1 MLPILQVGEVLLSP
15 DILTE
20 HFCCDLE
27 ACGGACCIE
36 GDAGAPVTL
45 DEIAHLERVLPA
57 VWHDLD
63 PRARKVLNKQG
74 VAYRDPDGEL
84 VTSIVGGKD
93 CCFTCY
99 DERGIC
105 LCATDR
111 AHREGRTDWSKPIS
125 CYLYPIREK
134 RLSNG
139 TIALN
144 YDRWTVCAPAR
155 KLGGELGLPIYVFLK
170 DPLIRRFGKEWYAE
184 LENLVAALKEEG
196 LLS

>member
-1 MLPILQVGEVLLSP
+1 MLSILQVGDVLLSS

-20 HFCCDLE
+20 HFCCDLD

-36 GDAGAPVTL
+36 GDAGAPITK
-45 DEIAHLERVLPA
+45 EEERELERVLPA

-63 PRARKVLNKQG
+63 PRAQKVLNKQG
-74 VAYRDPDGEL
+74 VSYRDPEGEL

-99 DERGIC
+99 NEKGIC

-111 AHREGRTDWSKPIS
+111 AHREGRINWSKPIS

-139 TIALN
+139 LIALN
-144 YDRWTVCAPAR
+144 YDRWTVCHPAV
-155 KLGGELGLPIYVFLK
+155 KLGRELQLPIYQFLRE
-170 DPLIRRFGKEWYAE
+170 PLIRRFGEAWYAE
-184 LENLVAALKEEG
+184 LEQLVASLKEEG
-196 LLS
+196 VI